1 MKGIKI
7 HSLKKIEKSPNLVVG
22 EIEKDYNFIAR
33 RFFFINGKKNEIR
46 GSHAHRQQEQFIV
59 CLQGSC
65 QLNFDSGKEKKSL
78 ILKENTFGIK
88 VLAGIW
94 SVQKYLEDNTLL
106 LVLSDGPYDE
116 KEYIRDYNEFLQF
129 NKK

>member
-1 MKGIKI
+1 MRPQALLRLLQ
-7 HSLKKIEKSPNLVVG
+7 SVEVQTVCP
-22 EIEKDYNFIAR
+22 
-33 RFFFINGKKNEIR
+33 NEILIID
-46 GSHAHRQQEQFIV
+46 GSTNSETEIV
-59 CLQGSC
+59 
-65 QLNFDSGKEKKSL
+65 
-78 ILKENTFGIK
+78 LKENTFGIK